1 MKEVIAMKKRNSYD
15 EMKKRH
21 SEEFNKFPI
30 KFAFSD
36 QQFKEGMKQLGL
48 TENDTDKV
56 VSISSCSFIRKTD
69 IEAFN
74 EMSKRIVEEKQQ
86 AIKDDKTGEGYIRD
100 MFESELANHEFG
112 YTYDLTDTLEAL
124 GLTIEEIYSNENLKN
139 GLNLA
144 LGKYREKD
152 EDEEEMD

>member
-1 MKEVIAMKKRNSYD
+1 MKEVIAMKNRNSYN

-56 VSISSCSFIRKTD
+56 VSISSGGFIRKTD
-69 IEAFN
+69 IEAFY
-74 EMSKRIVEEKQQ
+74 EMSKRFVEEKQQ

-124 GLTIEEIYSNENLKN
+124 GLTIEEINSNKNLKN

-144 LGKYREKD
+144 LEKYREKD